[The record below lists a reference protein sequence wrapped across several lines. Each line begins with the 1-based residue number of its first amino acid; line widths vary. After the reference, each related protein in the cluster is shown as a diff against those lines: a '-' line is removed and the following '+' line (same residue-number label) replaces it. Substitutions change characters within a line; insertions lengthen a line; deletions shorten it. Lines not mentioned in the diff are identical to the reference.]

1 MWLKYSLTFIMRNS
15 ENTKEAEEILD
26 RISEEL
32 ARQGKM
38 QAELVSYLDLPKGAY
53 SSWKAGK
60 SRNFCEHLGEI
71 AQFLGVSVEF
81 LVTGRNAE
89 KNMVNPR
96 EEELIL
102 LYRGLNV
109 EKQDAL
115 WHMAKL
121 LSE

>member
-1 MWLKYSLTFIMRNS
+1 MKTH
-15 ENTKEAEEILD
+15 KETEEILA
-26 RISEEL
+26 RNSSAL
-32 ARQGKM
+32 VRQGKQ
-38 QAELVSYLDLPKGAY
+38 QAELVSYLDLPKVAY
-53 SSWKAGK
+53 SNWKAGK
-60 SRNFCEHLGEI
+60 SRNLCEHLGKI
-71 AQFLGVSVEF
+71 AQFLGVSTEF

-89 KNMVNPR
+89 KNMVNLR

-115 WHMAKL
+115 RRMAKL

>member
-1 MWLKYSLTFIMRNS
+1 MRNS

-53 SSWKAGK
+53 SNWKAGK
-60 SRNFCEHLGEI
+60 SRNFCEHLGKI
-71 AQFLGVSVEF
+71 AQFLGVSAEF

-89 KNMVNPR
+89 KNMANPR

-102 LYRGLNV
+102 LYRGLND

-115 WHMAKL
+115 RHMAKL